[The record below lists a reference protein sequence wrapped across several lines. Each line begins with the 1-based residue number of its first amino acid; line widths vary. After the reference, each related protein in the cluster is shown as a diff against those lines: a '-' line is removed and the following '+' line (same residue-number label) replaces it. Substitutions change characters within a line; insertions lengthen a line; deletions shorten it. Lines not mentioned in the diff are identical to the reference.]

1 MDITYTE
8 LKCKKLPVPLP
19 NNLPNNRQLPMSL
32 SVFFSSIS
40 LGDFTPETG
49 FFRSQIGASLRVY
62 DETFPDLE
70 GDRPDLA
77 LFGVLDDRMAL
88 GNAGCSEAANAIRR
102 QLYPLYQGEYK
113 LRLADL
119 GNIKAGET
127 VTDTYAAVKTVCEE
141 LIRSG
146 IVPVLIGG
154 GQDITYAQYLAYEKL
169 EQKIEVAL
177 IDSRFDL
184 DQDNTENAPLNSQ
197 TYLNHIIL
205 HEPDYLFN
213 LNNLAYQTYFV
224 SKESV
229 AMYDKLY
236 FTAVRL
242 GLIADQVGQVE
253 PIIRASDM
261 LSFDIN
267 AIRFSDAPGNAHA
280 TPNGLFGD
288 EACQLCRYAGMSD
301 KLTSVGFYEYN
312 PLLDKRGQTAILVA
326 QMIWYFIEGFYSR
339 KHDAPPVPKSAY
351 ITYRTTVHNDAYEL
365 VFIKSK
371 KSDRWW
377 MQVPYSG
384 SQSINERYHLMP
396 CRYEDYQTAVAGEIP
411 DLWWK
416 THQKL
421 I

>member
-1 MDITYTE
+1 M
-8 LKCKKLPVPLP
+8 
-19 NNLPNNRQLPMSL
+19 
-32 SVFFSSIS
+32 
-40 LGDFTPETG
+40 PEAD
-49 FFRSQIGASLRVY
+49 FFRSQIGATLRVY
-62 DETFPDLE
+62 DEIFPDLE
-70 GDRPDLA
+70 EEKPDLA
-77 LFGVLDDRMAL
+77 LFGVLDDRMAI
-88 GNAGCSEAANAIRR
+88 GNAGCDDAANAIRKH
-102 QLYPLYQGEYK
+102 LYPLYQGEYK
-113 LRLADL
+113 LKLADL

-146 IVPVLIGG
+146 IIPILIGG

-169 EQKIEVAL
+169 EQKVEVAVV
-177 IDSRFDL
+177 DSRFDL
-184 DQDNTENAPLNSQ
+184 DQENTESAPLNSQ

-224 SKESV
+224 SKESI

-242 GLIADQVGQVE
+242 GMIADQVGQVE
-253 PIIRASDM
+253 PVIRAADM

-267 AIRFSDAPGNAHA
+267 AIRFSDAPGSAHA

-312 PLLDKRGQTAILVA
+312 PTLDNREQTAILVA
-326 QMIWYFIEGFYSR
+326 QMIWYFIEGFYNR
-339 KHDAPPVPKSAY
+339 KHDAPLLPKSAY

-384 SQSINERYHLMP
+384 SQSVNERYHLVP
-396 CRYEDYQTAVAGEIP
+396 CRYEDYQIAVGGEMP

-421 I
+421 V

>member
-1 MDITYTE
+1 
-8 LKCKKLPVPLP
+8 
-19 NNLPNNRQLPMSL
+19 MSL
-32 SVFFSSIS
+32 SVFFSPIS
-40 LGDFTPETG
+40 LQDFTPEDG
-49 FFRSQIGASLRVY
+49 FFNSQIGASLRAF
-62 DETFPDLE
+62 DQTFPDLE
-70 GDRPDLA
+70 DEKPDLA
-77 LFGVLDDRMAL
+77 LFGVLDDRMAI
-88 GNAGCSEAANAIRR
+88 GNTGCRDAADAVRR
-102 QLYPLYQGEYK
+102 HLYPLYQGEYK

-146 IVPVLIGG
+146 TIPIIIGG
-154 GQDITYAQYLAYEKL
+154 GQDLTYAQYLAYEKL
-169 EQKIEVAL
+169 EQKVEVAVV
-177 IDSRFDL
+177 DSRFDL
-184 DQDNTENAPLNSQ
+184 DQNNTEGAPLNSL

-213 LNNLAYQTYFV
+213 LNNLSYQTYFV
-224 SKESV
+224 SKESI
-229 AMYDKLY
+229 AMYEKLY
-236 FTAVRL
+236 FTAIRL
-242 GLIADQVGQVE
+242 GLIAGQVGQVE
-253 PIIRASDM
+253 PIIRAADM
-261 LSFDIN
+261 LSFDVN
-267 AIRFSDAPGNAHA
+267 AIRFSDAPGNAYA

-288 EACQLCRYAGMSD
+288 EACQVCRYAGMSD

-312 PLLDKRGQTAILVA
+312 PSLDNRGQTAILMA
-326 QMIWYFIEGFYSR
+326 QMIWYFIDGFYSR
-339 KHDAPPVPKSAY
+339 KHDAPLVPKSAY

-384 SQSINERYHLMP
+384 TQSVNERYYLTP
-396 CRYEDYQTAVAGEIP
+396 CRYEDYQTAVSGEMP

-421 I
+421 V

>member
-1 MDITYTE
+1 
-8 LKCKKLPVPLP
+8 
-19 NNLPNNRQLPMSL
+19 MSL
-32 SVFFSSIS
+32 SVFFTPIS
-40 LGDFTPETG
+40 LQDFTPEDG
-49 FFRSQIGASLRVY
+49 FFSSQIGASLRAF
-62 DETFPDLE
+62 DQTFPDLE
-70 GDRPDLA
+70 DEKPDLA
-77 LFGVLDDRMAL
+77 LFGVLDDRMAI
-88 GNAGCSEAANAIRR
+88 GNTGCSDAADAVRR
-102 QLYPLYQGEYK
+102 HLYPLYQGEYK

-146 IVPVLIGG
+146 TIPIIIGG
-154 GQDITYAQYLAYEKL
+154 GQDLTYAQYLAYEKL
-169 EQKIEVAL
+169 EQKVEVAVV
-177 IDSRFDL
+177 DSRFDL
-184 DQDNTENAPLNSQ
+184 DQNNTESAPLNSL

-224 SKESV
+224 SKESI
-229 AMYDKLY
+229 AMYEKLY
-236 FTAVRL
+236 FTAIRL
-242 GLIADQVGQVE
+242 GLIAGQVGQVE
-253 PIIRASDM
+253 PIIRAADM

-267 AIRFSDAPGNAHA
+267 AIRFSDAPGNAYA

-288 EACQLCRYAGMSD
+288 EACQVCRYAGMSD

-312 PLLDKRGQTAILVA
+312 PSLDNRGQTAVLMA
-326 QMIWYFIEGFYSR
+326 QMIWYFIDGFYSR
-339 KHDAPPVPKSAY
+339 KHDAPLVPKSAY

-384 SQSINERYHLMP
+384 TQSVNERYYLTP
-396 CRYEDYQTAVAGEIP
+396 CRYEDYQTAVSGEMP

-421 I
+421 V